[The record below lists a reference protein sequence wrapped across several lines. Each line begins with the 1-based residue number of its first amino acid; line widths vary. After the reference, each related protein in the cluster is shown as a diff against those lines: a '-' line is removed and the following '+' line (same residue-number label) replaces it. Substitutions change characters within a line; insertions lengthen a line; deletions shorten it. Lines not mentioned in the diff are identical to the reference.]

1 MTGHRYVIG
10 DIHGCLKT
18 FRYMVEE
25 IIRLETSDTLFLLGD
40 YVDRGPDSRGV
51 IDFIISL
58 KEEGYRVIT
67 LMGNHE
73 DMLLNA
79 MEGGVNFDQWMRNG
93 GPFTLISFG
102 MNKVIET
109 GYLSGFGLP
118 DRYLDFLNNLK
129 LYVEMDDV
137 ILVHAGIDLSLTD
150 PYNEKHI
157 LLWTRQT
164 IVDKKIL
171 GNRKVIH
178 GHTPV
183 PLTVIR
189 EAVDDPEADDINID
203 GGCVYTMYRSLGY
216 LAALDLDKWEL
227 MWVKNLEDR
236 E

>member
-1 MTGHRYVIG
+1 MSGHRYVIG

-25 IIRLETSDTLFLLGD
+25 IIRLERDDTLFLLGD
-40 YVDRGPDSRGV
+40 YVDRGPESRGV
-51 IDFIISL
+51 IDFIITL
-58 KEEGYRVIT
+58 REKGYPIVT

-73 DMLLNA
+73 DMLLSA
-79 MEGGVNFDQWMRNG
+79 MEGGAQFNQWMRNG
-93 GPFTLISFG
+93 APFTLRSFG
-102 MNKVIET
+102 MEKTIET
-109 GYLSGFGLP
+109 GYAFGFRLP
-118 DRYLDFLNNLK
+118 DPYLNFLHDLK
-129 LYVEMDDV
+129 FYVETDDV
-137 ILVHAGIDLSLTD
+137 ILVHAGIDLSLPD
-150 PYNEKHI
+150 PFSETFI

-164 IVDKKIL
+164 VIEKKVL

-189 EAVDDPEADDINID
+189 EMVDDPEADDINID

-227 MWVKNLEDR
+227 MWVKNLEDLK
-236 E
+236 